1 MNKKFKIIFKLIVT
15 VIIVGLL
22 IKDLDF
28 FKVLKVLE
36 NLKLSSIIIP
46 VFISLSFP
54 LVMAK
59 RWEIINNYFG
69 SKINFEKS
77 LNIII
82 IGQTGSSIIGLSII
96 NEIIKFFKLDKRIQ
110 ILDKFKII
118 ILDKVYSIFF
128 KLLLL
133 IIIAPFF
140 FEFKYYF
147 ITIISFILLFIL
159 IIFLSIAN
167 IGNST
172 VVIKTLVLSLIQNLL
187 IIFAYLFICKSLNLN
202 IDFLKSIL
210 FLSIELITQIFSF
223 WGVRELSATYIA
235 NLVYLNKETG
245 LTIGLLFTIIN
256 LISLIFYILI
266 FRINLVSK
274 FK

>member
-1 MNKKFKIIFKLIVT
+1 MSKKFNIIFKLIVT
-15 VIIVGLL
+15 VIIVILL

-36 NLKLSSIIIP
+36 NLKLSSVIIP
-46 VFISLSFP
+46 LFISLSFP

-77 LNIII
+77 LRIII
-82 IGQTGSSIIGLSII
+82 IGQTGSSIIGLSIV

-133 IIIAPFF
+133 LIIAPFF

-147 ITIISFILLFIL
+147 ITITSFILLFIL
-159 IIFLSIAN
+159 IIFLSISN
-167 IGNST
+167 IGNSI

-187 IIFAYLFICKSLNLN
+187 IISAYLFICKSLNLN

-223 WGVRELSATYIA
+223 WGVRELSATYIT

>member
-46 VFISLSFP
+46 LFISLSFP

-59 RWEIINNYFG
+59 RWEIINNSFG

-82 IGQTGSSIIGLSII
+82 IGQTGSSIIGLSIV

-133 IIIAPFF
+133 LIIVPFF

-147 ITIISFILLFIL
+147 ITITSFILLFIL
-159 IIFLSIAN
+159 IIFLSITN
-167 IGNST
+167 IGNSI
-172 VVIKTLVLSLIQNLL
+172 VVIKTLVLSLVQNLL

-223 WGVRELSATYIA
+223 WGVRELSATYIT

>member
-46 VFISLSFP
+46 LFISLSFP

-59 RWEIINNYFG
+59 RWEIINNSFG

-82 IGQTGSSIIGLSII
+82 IGQTGSSIIGLSIV

-133 IIIAPFF
+133 LIIVPFF

-147 ITIISFILLFIL
+147 ITITSFILLFIL
-159 IIFLSIAN
+159 IILLSITN
-167 IGNST
+167 IGNSI
-172 VVIKTLVLSLIQNLL
+172 VVIKTLVLSLVQNLL

-223 WGVRELSATYIA
+223 WGVRELSATYIT

>member
-1 MNKKFKIIFKLIVT
+1 MNDKFKIIFKLIVT
-15 VIIVGLL
+15 VIIVVLL

-28 FKVLKVLE
+28 FKVFKVIE
-36 NLKLSSIIIP
+36 NLKLSSVIIP
-46 VFISLSFP
+46 LFISLSFP
-54 LVMAK
+54 LIMAK

-69 SKINFEKS
+69 SKINFKKS

-82 IGQTGSSIIGLSII
+82 IGQSGSSIIGLSII
-96 NEIIKFFKLDKRIQ
+96 NEIIKFLKLDKKIQ
-110 ILDKFKII
+110 LLDKFKII

-133 IIIAPFF
+133 LIVVPFF

-147 ITIISFILLFIL
+147 VIITSFISLFVL
-159 IIFLSIAN
+159 VIFLN
-167 IGNST
+167 IVNIRNT
-172 VVIKTLVLSLIQNLL
+172 IVVIKTIALSLLQNLL
-187 IIFAYLFICKSLNLN
+187 IICTYFFICKSLNIN
-202 IDFLKSIL
+202 IDLLKSIL

-223 WGVRELSATYIA
+223 WGVRELSATYIT
-235 NLVYLNKETG
+235 NLVNFNKETG

-266 FRINLVSK
+266 SKLNLISK

>member
-46 VFISLSFP
+46 LFISLSFP

-59 RWEIINNYFG
+59 RWEIINNSFG

-82 IGQTGSSIIGLSII
+82 IGQTGSSIIGLSIV

-133 IIIAPFF
+133 LIIVPFF

-147 ITIISFILLFIL
+147 ITITSFILLFIL
-159 IIFLSIAN
+159 IILLSITN
-167 IGNST
+167 IGNSI
-172 VVIKTLVLSLIQNLL
+172 VVIKTLVLSLVQNLL

-223 WGVRELSATYIA
+223 WGVRELSATYIT

-245 LTIGLLFTIIN
+245 LTIGLLFTIMN

>member
-46 VFISLSFP
+46 LFISLSFP

-59 RWEIINNYFG
+59 RWEIINNSFG
-69 SKINFEKS
+69 SKINFRKS

-82 IGQTGSSIIGLSII
+82 IGQTGSSIIGLSIV

-133 IIIAPFF
+133 LIIVPFF

-147 ITIISFILLFIL
+147 ITITSFILLFIL
-159 IIFLSIAN
+159 IILLSITN
-167 IGNST
+167 IGNSI
-172 VVIKTLVLSLIQNLL
+172 VVIKTLVLSLVQNLL

-223 WGVRELSATYIA
+223 WGVRELSATYIT
-235 NLVYLNKETG
+235 NLVYLSKETG
-245 LTIGLLFTIIN
+245 LTIGLLFTIMN

>member
-46 VFISLSFP
+46 LFISLSFP

-59 RWEIINNYFG
+59 RWEIINNSFG

-82 IGQTGSSIIGLSII
+82 IGQTGSSIIGLSIV

-133 IIIAPFF
+133 LIIVPFF

-147 ITIISFILLFIL
+147 ITITSFILLFIL
-159 IIFLSIAN
+159 IILLSITN
-167 IGNST
+167 VGNSI
-172 VVIKTLVLSLIQNLL
+172 VVIKTLVLSLVQNLL

-223 WGVRELSATYIA
+223 WGVRELSATYIT